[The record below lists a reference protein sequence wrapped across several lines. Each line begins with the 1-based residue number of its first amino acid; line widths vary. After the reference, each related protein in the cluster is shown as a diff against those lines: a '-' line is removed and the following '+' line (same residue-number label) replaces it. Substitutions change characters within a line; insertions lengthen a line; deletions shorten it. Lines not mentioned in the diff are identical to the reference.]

1 MDAPKPRLCRLI
13 YFSSVSP
20 DLQESDLD
28 DILSESVIRNG
39 QRGITGLLAYDQF
52 NFMQVLEGE
61 EEAVNKLYLSITA
74 DPRHQDVRLIL
85 YEQIEERQ
93 FNDWAMALA
102 KLPEVPG
109 KYINKLY
116 GGFRPQLFSAQD
128 ALIYFNFL
136 RNYLKRAA

>member
-1 MDAPKPRLCRLI
+1 MDALKPKLCRLI

-20 DLQESDLD
+20 HLEESDVE
-28 DILSESVIRNG
+28 DILAESVKRNE
-39 QRGITGLLAYDQF
+39 QCGITGLLAYDQF

-61 EEAVNKLYLSITA
+61 EEAVNKLYLSITG
-74 DPRHQDVRLIL
+74 DPRHQDVRLIQ
-85 YEQIEERQ
+85 YEQIEKRQ
-93 FNDWAMALA
+93 FEDWAMALA

-116 GGFRPQLFSAQD
+116 GGFRPQLFSDQD

>member
-1 MDAPKPRLCRLI
+1 MDASKPRLCRLI
-13 YFSSVSP
+13 YFSSVSSH
-20 DLQESDLD
+20 LQESDLD
-28 DILSESVIRNG
+28 DILAESIKRNE
-39 QRGITGLLAYDQF
+39 RDGITGLLAYDQF

-61 EEAVNKLYLSITA
+61 EDAVNRLYLGITA
-74 DPRHQDVRLIL
+74 DPRHQDVRLIQ
-85 YEQIEERQ
+85 YEQIDHQQ
-93 FNDWAMALA
+93 FDDWAMALA

-116 GGFRPQLFSAQD
+116 GGFKPQLVSTRD

>member
-1 MDAPKPRLCRLI
+1 MYTSKPRLCRLI

-20 DLQESDLD
+20 NLRQPDVDDILQES
-28 DILSESVIRNG
+28 VKRNEKCD
-39 QRGITGLLAYDQF
+39 ITGLLAYDQF

-61 EEAVNKLYLSITA
+61 EEAVNTLYLAIAS
-74 DPRHQDVRLIL
+74 DPRHFDVRLIL
-85 YEQIEERQ
+85 YEQIERRR
-93 FNDWAMALA
+93 FDDWAMALA

-116 GGFRPQLFSAQD
+116 GGFKPQLFSVHD
-128 ALIYFNFL
+128 AMIYFDYL